1 MKVDIW
7 SDVVCPFCYIGKRHF
22 EQALA
27 DFAGKDD
34 VQVRWHSFELDPQA
48 AEDPRPMIDV
58 LMEKYGQSR
67 EQAEA
72 MMDRVIQMGKEA
84 GLDLRLK
91 QGIRAN
97 TFRAHR
103 LLHLAAA
110 RGIQDQAK
118 ERLLSAYFT
127 EGENIN
133 DPQTLTRLMEEIG
146 IPEDDVITTLEN
158 GTYTESVHADVRKAR
173 EMGITGVPFFVF
185 DDKYAVSGAQPVSS
199 FKQVFDKVAAEK
211 V

>member
-48 AEDPRPMIDV
+48 AEDPRPMLDV

-158 GTYTESVHADVRKAR
+158 GTYTEAVHADVRKAR

-199 FKQVFDKVAAEK
+199 FKQVFDKVVAEK
-211 V
+211 A